1 MKLPR
6 ALEAPLSQT
15 SMVVAFKESTSE
27 TWQRTNTISTRHGT
41 WHMLSLFLEQSCY
54 IINLNVF
61 ITHVIYYSMK
71 LWLFIII
78 LCSWHVLYT
87 AFWTRFME
95 YEITFFLT
103 ITSIINKI
111 Q

>member
-71 LWLFIII
+71 LLLFIII